1 MQLYDLTGKSAVVV
15 GGAGGI
21 GQAIAQGYAAAG
33 ARVMIASRKAESL
46 ARAREEI
53 KAATGVEVDYTVC
66 DASDE
71 GSVQALVD
79 AAQAKYGIIDILCCS
94 QGLNKKF
101 PTLEFPMDELTNMLN
116 VNVVSLMTC
125 VKHFG
130 THMVKN
136 NRGKIVIVSS
146 VRGKIASRN
155 DGNIGYCI
163 SKGAVDMLIRQAA
176 ADLGKYSITVNGI
189 GPTITETPM
198 MTKLI
203 EQRGGDAY
211 REKLASSLLI
221 HRMATAEDCVGP
233 ALFLASPASDF
244 VTGEIIYPAGGL
256 TCCG

>member
-1 MQLYDLTGKSAVVV
+1 MWYDGPEVIDMKDQAAVSAIIQELKELYPAAECSLPFDPDKAYELLFSVRLA
-15 GGAGGI
+15 
-21 GQAIAQGYAAAG
+21 AQCTD
-33 ARVMIASRKAESL
+33 ARVNMVTPVLYE
-46 ARAREEI
+46 
-53 KAATGVEVDYTVC
+53 
-66 DASDE
+66 
-71 GSVQALVD
+71 
-79 AAQAKYGIIDILCCS
+79 
-94 QGLNKKF
+94 KF
-101 PTLEFPMDELTNMLN
+101 PTLEFPMEELTNMLK
-116 VNVVSLMTC
+116 VNVVSLMMC

-130 THMVKN
+130 AHMAKN

-176 ADLGKYSITVNGI
+176 ADLGKYFVTVNGI

-198 MTKLI
+198 MTKII

-211 REKLASSLLI
+211 RDQLASSLLI
-221 HRMATAEDCVGP
+221 HRMATTDDCMGP

-244 VTGEIIYPAGGL
+244 VTGEIIYPTGGL